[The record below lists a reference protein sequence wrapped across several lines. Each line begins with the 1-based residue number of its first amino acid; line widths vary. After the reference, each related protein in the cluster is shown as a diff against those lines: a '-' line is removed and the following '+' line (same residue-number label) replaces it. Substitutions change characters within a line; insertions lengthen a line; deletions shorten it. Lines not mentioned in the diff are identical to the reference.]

1 MWYAKM
7 YFSEKKEV
15 FQFDSHGVQGVPSTY
30 KEFPFLES
38 LLSFLETDCKE
49 LEPLLQR
56 AYENWSL
63 LIDRD
68 DRDAGV
74 RTLMDLG
81 DLGSRHIYLNLLYVR
96 WFERFGR
103 MGITQ
108 DRGSREDQQMLEEL
122 QGIPEQLP
130 LYQQQVQ
137 RFFDLVLDVDKAG
150 RDPQQQASAHYLYD
164 APKDPSLFTFRPI
177 PLSFE
182 PVEPGRCSPVLYPLH
197 ISDMMDYSLRSCV
210 ERGITVRRCKNCG
223 RWFPQTGRV
232 SAEYCERP
240 VASGQQTCREAG
252 AFQQW
257 TKKQSDDPVFKAY
270 RKEYKKRF
278 AWIKAGRITD
288 EQFYAWSEQAREMKK
303 KCDREVITLEEFK
316 DWLGK
321 P

>member
-7 YFSEKKEV
+7 YFSGKKEV
-15 FQFDSHGVQGVPSTY
+15 FQFDSHGIKGVPSTY
-30 KEFPFLES
+30 KELPFLES
-38 LLSFLETDCKE
+38 LLSFLELDCGE
-49 LEPLLQR
+49 LAPALRRVAEHR
-56 AYENWSL
+56 SH
-63 LIDRD
+63 LIRED
-68 DRDAGV
+68 DREAG
-74 RTLMDLG
+74 TAAMAELG
-81 DLGSRHIYLNLLYVR
+81 QLKSRHIYLELLYVR
-96 WFERFGR
+96 CYDRVSR
-103 MGITQ
+103 MGANIPVSEQ
-108 DRGSREDQQMLEEL
+108 ENQQILEEL
-122 QGIPEQLP
+122 RELPEQLP
-130 LYQQQVQ
+130 LYQRQVQ
-137 RFFDLVLDVDKAG
+137 RFFDLVLDVDQAG
-150 RDPQQQASAHYLYD
+150 RDPQKQAAAHYLYD
-164 APKDPSLFTFRPI
+164 APKDPELFVFRPI
-177 PLSFE
+177 PLNFE

-197 ISDMMDYSLRSCV
+197 ISDMIDYSLRSCV

-257 TKKQSDDPVFKAY
+257 AKKQSDDPVFKAY

-278 AWIKAGRITD
+278 AWIKASRITG

-303 KCDREVITLEEFK
+303 KCDREVITLDEFK

>member
-1 MWYAKM
+1 MIATGSRA
-7 YFSEKKEV
+7 F
-15 FQFDSHGVQGVPSTY
+15 PRPY
-30 KEFPFLES
+30 KELPFLES

-150 RDPQQQASAHYLYD
+150 RDPPAAGIGTL
-164 APKDPSLFTFRPI
+164 
-177 PLSFE
+177 
-182 PVEPGRCSPVLYPLH
+182 
-197 ISDMMDYSLRSCV
+197 SLRC
-210 ERGITVRRCKNCG
+210 
-223 RWFPQTGRV
+223 PQGPV
-232 SAEYCERP
+232 SVLLPAHP
-240 VASGQQTCREAG
+240 PQ
-252 AFQQW
+252 
-257 TKKQSDDPVFKAY
+257 
-270 RKEYKKRF
+270 
-278 AWIKAGRITD
+278 
-288 EQFYAWSEQAREMKK
+288 
-303 KCDREVITLEEFK
+303 L
-316 DWLGK
+316 
-321 P
+321 

>member
-30 KEFPFLES
+30 KELPFLES
-38 LLSFLETDCKE
+38 LLSFLEMDCKE
-49 LEPLLQR
+49 LEPLLRR

-81 DLGSRHIYLNLLYVR
+81 DLGSRHIYLHLLYVR

-108 DRGSREDQQMLEEL
+108 DRGSREDQEMLEEL
-122 QGIPEQLP
+122 QGLPEQLP

-197 ISDMMDYSLRSCV
+197 I
-210 ERGITVRRCKNCG
+210 
-223 RWFPQTGRV
+223 
-232 SAEYCERP
+232 
-240 VASGQQTCREAG
+240 
-252 AFQQW
+252 
-257 TKKQSDDPVFKAY
+257 
-270 RKEYKKRF
+270 
-278 AWIKAGRITD
+278 
-288 EQFYAWSEQAREMKK
+288 
-303 KCDREVITLEEFK
+303 
-316 DWLGK
+316 
-321 P
+321 

>member
-30 KEFPFLES
+30 KELPFLES

-49 LEPLLQR
+49 LEPLLRR

-81 DLGSRHIYLNLLYVR
+81 DLGSRHIYLHLLYVR

-130 LYQQQVQ
+130 LVELVPGKIPQLIRDKGAADGLPACHTLHRYGELCRGKLFLPFKHPEAHHSHVRILFLQVT
-137 RFFDLVLDVDKAG
+137 AG
-150 RDPQQQASAHYLYD
+150 RFQHPAVQKIITVHKAEIR
-164 APKDPSLFTFRPI
+164 SLCP
-177 PLSFE
+177 FE
-182 PVEPGRCSPVLYPLH
+182 SRVARCRESPVFLVDCCYTFFLCGIFVADGSAGIGGAIVHQQDLKVPAGLEPDAGQAFLQVGLNVVDRDDDTDCGTFH
-197 ISDMMDYSLRSCV
+197 RRTSLRWYFYHYNRQRPFRQ
-210 ERGITVRRCKNCG
+210 ERG
-223 RWFPQTGRV
+223 
-232 SAEYCERP
+232 
-240 VASGQQTCREAG
+240 
-252 AFQQW
+252 
-257 TKKQSDDPVFKAY
+257 
-270 RKEYKKRF
+270 
-278 AWIKAGRITD
+278 
-288 EQFYAWSEQAREMKK
+288 
-303 KCDREVITLEEFK
+303 
-316 DWLGK
+316 
-321 P
+321 

>member
-197 ISDMMDYSLRSCV
+197 ISDMIDGRPGPSSSGPRNSPTIRCLRPTARNTRSALPGLRPAV
-210 ERGITVRRCKNCG
+210 SPTSSSMPGASRPER
-223 RWFPQTGRV
+223 
-232 SAEYCERP
+232 
-240 VASGQQTCREAG
+240 
-252 AFQQW
+252 
-257 TKKQSDDPVFKAY
+257 
-270 RKEYKKRF
+270 
-278 AWIKAGRITD
+278 
-288 EQFYAWSEQAREMKK
+288 
-303 KCDREVITLEEFK
+303 
-316 DWLGK
+316 
-321 P
+321 